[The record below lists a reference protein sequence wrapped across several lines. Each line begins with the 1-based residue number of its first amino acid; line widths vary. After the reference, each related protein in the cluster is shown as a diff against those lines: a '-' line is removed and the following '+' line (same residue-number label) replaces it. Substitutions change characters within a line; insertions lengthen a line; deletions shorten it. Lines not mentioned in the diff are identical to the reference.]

1 MYLQVICR
9 SDVFQQCREVSGDD
23 QADAETGHIYTQD
36 KAESSMMFRPSNHI
50 TQRSTLPYIAY

>member
-1 MYLQVICR
+1 
-9 SDVFQQCREVSGDD
+9 VFQQSREVSGDD
-23 QADAETGHIYTQD
+23 EADEAETGHIYTQD